1 MKAEQRYLSM
11 IRRWFWLLVLA
22 ALASGLT
29 TYLLVKDQPI
39 IYEAKV
45 RLIIGPG
52 IDTPDP
58 DLNAL
63 RAGGQLMQTYAEL
76 SMTGPFLQSIIDT
89 LNLSMTPLMLSEIM
103 EVTTNQETQ
112 ILSIAVRHQNP
123 ERALAIANLA
133 ADTLVQMSPSGPD
146 STSSQIKDQMRLQA
160 KQVEELIASSEEK
173 IKQLE
178 ADLQA
183 LTQVENQG
191 VVILQTNN
199 YLEQQKLIIDQLSQE
214 RGRLSDA
221 LSALTVLYDTLQKTT
236 TNQVKIVEPAVVA
249 APVRSW
255 LILQVLIGAVAGLA
269 LAVASVLSFE
279 YFDDTIRSPGELSRL
294 SDVPILGVIA
304 RHKPLRET
312 SADHLVAMALPDSR
326 SAESYRWLATKLLFG
341 GENPKYKSVLIGS
354 LGSRSSMKDGETAAN
369 LAVTLAQAGCH
380 VALIDAD
387 IHQSAIT
394 TIFGINGKSGLT
406 NALVEKTDQVDLISL
421 DRVPNL
427 FVLPSGTEESQ
438 PFELLSSS
446 HFLDLVESLH
456 ENVDIVIIATS
467 PLPSYADSLVL
478 ASHVD
483 GVVLVARDGEVHQQ
497 SASQVVE
504 NLRGLDAD
512 LIGVVFDSNKSNLLS
527 NLYHRTKSNLSL
539 LVEGIREARRDE
551 IHSLER
557 QTFVPP
563 ASEPEEGD
571 LGEAHS
577 LSILSNKK
585 ARVKSEA
592 LPIQTSKIG

>member
-160 KQVEELIASSEEK
+160 KQVEELIANSEEK

-249 APVRSW
+249 APVRSS

-269 LAVASVLSFE
+269 LAIASVLSFE

-312 SADHLVAMALPDSR
+312 SSDRLVAMALPDSR
-326 SAESYRWLATKLLFG
+326 AAESYRLLATKLLFG
-341 GENPKYKSVLIGS
+341 GENLKYKSVLIGS
-354 LGSRSSMKDGETAAN
+354 LGSRSSVKDGETAAN
-369 LAVTLAQAGCH
+369 LAVTLAQAECH
-380 VALIDAD
+380 VVLIDAD

-394 TIFGINGKSGLT
+394 TTFGINGKSGLT

-427 FVLPSGTEESQ
+427 FVLPSGTEVSQ

-456 ENVDIVIIATS
+456 ENVDVVIIATS
-467 PLPSYADSLVL
+467 PLSSYADSLVL

-483 GVVLVARDGEVHQQ
+483 GVVLVARDGEVHRQ

-512 LIGVVFDSNKSNLLS
+512 IIGVVFDSNKSNLLS
-527 NLYHRTKSNLSL
+527 NLYHRIKSNLSL
-539 LVEGIREARRDE
+539 LVEAIKEARRDE
-551 IHSLER
+551 VHSLER

-563 ASEPEEGD
+563 ASELEEGGS
-571 LGEAHS
+571 GEAHS
-577 LSILSNKK
+577 LSILSTKK